1 MISWMQ
7 KHNKYLIVTIWIATI
22 AFIGA
27 GFVGWGSYQYGS
39 KAGSI
44 AKVGNIDITREKFDI
59 SYRNVYQRY
68 NQMLKGQLDDKK
80 AQELGIAEQTFTS
93 LARETL
99 LLNLAQEFGVVV
111 SDEEILKELSKI
123 PSFQKDKVFDKSIY
137 AGYLKSQRISAKS
150 FESMIHDQTVIQ
162 KLFNLLD
169 SKGMP
174 FENRVILSAL
184 NVADKIAYRVLST
197 EDVNITTDNTE
208 IKKYWEEHKS
218 LYMTEQ
224 KYQLDVLWK
233 DSSDTN
239 VTALEIDN
247 FYKENSFN
255 YVDEDGQ
262 QLSIDN
268 AKDRVVSDLKMKK
281 SKKDAQKLYISY
293 KKDKISKSET
303 ITIKVDDKLFN
314 PKIWEIIK
322 SKDINSIMK
331 PKAVDSRYAIIKIS
345 KVIEPREMSFEEA
358 KAIVSLE
365 YEKTAIQEALDT
377 LAESTLKNFD
387 EKNATISDFLTLN
400 TRDNLNSLNMEKT
413 IIFLKK
419 LFTSQKEKGIISINK
434 KVIVYKI
441 LEQKMITDS
450 DDDMKEFVKNSVNQ
464 IKSQDLQSNIIKSL
478 GERYE
483 IQKFAKGI

>member
-1 MISWMQ
+1 MQ

-59 SYRNVYQRY
+59 SYRNLYQRY
-68 NQMLKGQLDDKK
+68 NQMLRGQLDDKK

-93 LARETL
+93 LAREAL
-99 LLNLAQEFGVVV
+99 LLNLAQEFGIVV
-111 SDEEILKELSKI
+111 SDEEIFNELSKI
-123 PSFQKDKVFDKSIY
+123 PSFQKDKIFDKSIY
-137 AGYLKSQRISAKS
+137 SAYLKSQRISAKS

-162 KLFNLLD
+162 KLFDLLD
-169 SKGMP
+169 IKGVP
-174 FENRVILSAL
+174 FEDKVILSAL
-184 NVADKIAYRVLST
+184 NIADKIAYRVLST
-197 EDVNITTDNTE
+197 DDVNITTDDTE

-218 LYMTEQ
+218 SYMTKQ
-224 KYQLDVLWK
+224 KYQLDILWK
-233 DSSDTN
+233 DSSDAN
-239 VTALEIDN
+239 VTEVEIEN

-255 YVDEDGQ
+255 YIDKDGQ
-262 QLSIDN
+262 QLSIDS

-281 SKKDAQKLYISY
+281 SKKDAQKLYIKY
-293 KKDKISKSET
+293 KKGKISKSESVV
-303 ITIKVDDKLFN
+303 IEVGGGVFDS
-314 PKIWEIIK
+314 KIWEEIK
-322 SKDINSIMK
+322 SKDINSILK
-331 PKAVDSRYAIIKIS
+331 PKAVDGRYAIIRIS
-345 KVIEPREMSFEEA
+345 NIVEPREMNFDEA
-358 KAIVSLE
+358 KEIVASE
-365 YEKTAIQEALDT
+365 YKETATKEALDT
-377 LAESTLKNFD
+377 LAETTLKNFD

-400 TRDNLNSLNMEKT
+400 RKENLKPLNMEKT
-413 IIFLKK
+413 TIFLKK

-434 KVIVYKI
+434 KIVVYKI
-441 LEQKMITDS
+441 LEQKMVADL
-450 DDDMKEFVKNSVNQ
+450 DDDMKKFIKNSVNQ